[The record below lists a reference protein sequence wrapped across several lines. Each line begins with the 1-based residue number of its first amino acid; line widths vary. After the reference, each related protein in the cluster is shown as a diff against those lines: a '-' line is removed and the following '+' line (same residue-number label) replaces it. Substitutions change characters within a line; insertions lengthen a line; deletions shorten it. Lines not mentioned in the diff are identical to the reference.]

1 MHPCGHRLID
11 SSRHRA
17 QIFTSRGQLLE
28 ALQAWCADSAATIAL
43 NGPIKDWDVS
53 AVTEMNK
60 LIYDL
65 PCKSTF
71 NEARAAIV
79 ALQQC
84 EARAPL
90 DSRAAASA

>member
-17 QIFTSRGQLLE
+17 QIFTSRGQLFE

-43 NGPIKDWDVS
+43 NGPIKEWDVS
-53 AVTEMNK
+53 AVTDMNR
-60 LIYDL
+60 LIYNL

-71 NEARAAIV
+71 NEARAAPV
-79 ALQQC
+79 ALTVRS
-84 EARAPL
+84 ARAT
-90 DSRAAASA
+90 